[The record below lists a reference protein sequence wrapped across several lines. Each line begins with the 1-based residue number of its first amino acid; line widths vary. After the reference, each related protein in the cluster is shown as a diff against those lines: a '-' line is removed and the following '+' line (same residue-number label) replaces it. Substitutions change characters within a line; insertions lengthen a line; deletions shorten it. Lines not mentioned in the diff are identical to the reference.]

1 MPALAL
7 HDVAPGPATLA
18 DLRHKVHATAAKRPG
33 IYEFLDATGGVIYVG
48 KAKDVR
54 TRLLS
59 YFTAPWPASKS
70 ARLIRCAAD
79 LRWRHVPS
87 EFAALLEE
95 QRLISSLRPPY
106 NVSMNR
112 YRATLAFIKVTRG
125 PVPRIVVSETARDP
139 AALYYGPFRGR
150 GPTADAVRTLAD
162 LLGLRDCADRQTM
175 TFADQASLF
184 DAPLAPACIR
194 HELSTCLGPCAARVS
209 ADRYGAAVG
218 DARAFLE
225 GRSARPL
232 DRLLDIMAGAAEA
245 REFERAAAWRGR
257 FDELT
262 WLFGALARLRAA
274 IEGLS
279 FVYQVPDQTGNGE
292 DRLYAIRHGVVRA
305 IATPPRTPIEREAFA
320 ETARLLSLDEG
331 PAPAAH
337 NGSEMAQLLLVMS
350 WFRRNP
356 EEYEQTS
363 PFRRWTDG
371 SSASGLRRA
380 AIRGSSPSKP

>member
-7 HDVAPGPATLA
+7 HDLAAKPAALA
-18 DLRHKVHATAAKRPG
+18 DLKHKVQSGAAKRPG

-48 KAKDVR
+48 KAKDLR

-59 YFTAPWPASKS
+59 YFTAPWPESKS

-79 LRWRHVPS
+79 LRWRYVPS

-95 QRLISSLRPPY
+95 QRLISLLRPSY

-112 YRATLAFIKVTRG
+112 YRAMLAFIKVTRG
-125 PVPRIVVSETARDP
+125 PVPRLVVSETARDP

-162 LLGLRDCADRQTM
+162 LLGLRDCADRQPM

-184 DAPLAPACIR
+184 DAPLAAACIR
-194 HELSTCLGPCAARVS
+194 HELGTCLGPCAGKIS
-209 ADRYGAAVG
+209 AERYDAAVK

-232 DRLLDIMAGAAEA
+232 DRLLDIMTDAAA
-245 REFERAAAWRGR
+245 AHEFERAAAWRSR
-257 FDELT
+257 FEELT
-262 WLFGALARLRAA
+262 WLFGSLARLRAA

-279 FVYQVPDQTGNGE
+279 FVYRVTDQAGDGD

-305 IATPPRTPIEREAFA
+305 VAAPPKTPIEREAFA
-320 ETARLLSLDEG
+320 ETARLLSLDDG

-337 NGSEMAQLLLVMS
+337 NGSEMNQLLLVMS

-363 PFRRWTDG
+363 PFRRWMD
-371 SSASGLRRA
+371 A
-380 AIRGSSPSKP
+380 